1 MSIST
6 AQVLRVERAV
16 SALQWARELA
26 AGPEGAQDDETESDA
41 VANDE
46 AELGALAEPPASTHA
61 PNALLR
67 AQSRLPDVRPEQPS
81 AQEWALLSVE
91 HVRRELDQLLLGR
104 RPDLGLDAL
113 LEVGFLDAW
122 LPEISAMVGFG
133 DGEFRHKD
141 VWKHTKQVVWQ
152 SVPRLNVRWGALLHD
167 IGKLKTRSVG
177 DNGEVH
183 FFGHSEV
190 GASMFK
196 KRVAK
201 RLTFEGELY
210 TRVHFLILNHLR
222 ASQYDGSWTDAAV
235 RRFAREMGVGLKDL
249 LDLSRADITTKRP
262 EKKKRGLRQISELG
276 KRIKALAVQDAKV
289 APLPK
294 GLGTAISESFGVPPS
309 KRLGDLR
316 KELERRCECGDL
328 PGGQD
333 VDFYLAYMR
342 THASELGL

>member
-6 AQVLRVERAV
+6 AQALRPDAALARVERAV
-16 SALQWARELA
+16 RALQWARELS
-26 AGPEGAQDDETESDA
+26 AGKDDEAQPEGEVQDDDDGDSDSMPPQ
-41 VANDE
+41 
-46 AELGALAEPPASTHA
+46 GRFTLAP
-61 PNALLR
+61 
-67 AQSRLPDVRPEQPS
+67 SRLPDVRPESPS
-81 AQEWALLSVE
+81 GEEWLALSVAV
-91 HVRRELDQLLLGR
+91 VRRELDALMLGR

-113 LEVGFLDAW
+113 LETGFLDAW

-201 RLTFEGELY
+201 RLAFEGELF

-235 RRFAREMGVGLKDL
+235 RRFAREMGDGLKDL

-262 EKKKRGLRQISELG
+262 EKKKRGLRQISELSR
-276 KRIKALAVQDAKV
+276 RIKALAARDAKV

-294 GLGTAISESFGVPPS
+294 GLGTAISETFGVPPS

-316 KELERRCECGDL
+316 KELERRCDQGEL
-328 PGGQD
+328 PAGQD
-333 VDFYLAYMR
+333 VAFYLDFMR
-342 THASELGL
+342 AHASELGL